1 MKNFELVFE
10 WIQIG
15 KRRNLLGLEYVHILK
30 RLETRN
36 CTRGGDAIELLR
48 TPMFWQ
54 FKDMVY
60 IRIGTALKPFYEVF
74 LYLRRNN

>member
-36 CTRGGDAIELLR
+36 CTRGGCHR
-48 TPMFWQ
+48 T
-54 FKDMVY
+54 
-60 IRIGTALKPFYEVF
+60 A
-74 LYLRRNN
+74 

>member
-36 CTRGGDAIELLR
+36 CTRGGGCHR
-48 TPMFWQ
+48 
-54 FKDMVY
+54 
-60 IRIGTALKPFYEVF
+60 TALNADV
-74 LYLRRNN
+74 LAV